1 MKLVNVYDAAGQ
13 LEAEMIKSFL
23 SAQGITA
30 IINQES
36 VGRTYGL
43 SAGVLGIVEVLV
55 PDSQS
60 EEARN
65 LLTAMENG
73 EFEDTEYSDEEN
85 DNESQD

>member
-1 MKLVNVYDAAGQ
+1 MELVNVYEAAGQ

-23 SAQGITA
+23 AAQGINA

-43 SAGVLGIVEVLV
+43 SAGVLGMVEILV
-55 PDSQS
+55 PDSQA
-60 EEARN
+60 EDARN

-73 EFEDTEYSDEEN
+73 EFEDTEYSDKEN
-85 DNESQD
+85 DSESPD